1 MTQSCRS
8 LLTDRWQVTD
18 RVMYQFQVLNV
29 TKSSRSVRFVLLCI
43 KIHQLFAIFECALN
57 KVCMLNLNLINSW
70 DQEGCNITNDLPE
83 FCKSCCCHESL
94 VSQWPPPNNTWQCIE
109 NIWDEILKM
118 KIFQLDK
125 TGQAGL
131 GGNKAT
137 AAAGW
142 HIIDHW
148 MRHNKQ
154 GRPLA
159 LNGKLIN
166 KNTHYCKS

>member
-83 FCKSCCCHESL
+83 LCKSCCCHESL
-94 VSQWPPPNNTWQCIE
+94 VSPWPPSEQYLTMYRKHLRWDFKNE
-109 NIWDEILKM
+109 NISTR
-118 KIFQLDK
+118 QNRS
-125 TGQAGL
+125 
-131 GGNKAT
+131 GGV
-137 AAAGW
+137 GGE
-142 HIIDHW
+142 
-148 MRHNKQ
+148 Q
-154 GRPLA
+154 GYSGSRVTYNRS
-159 LNGKLIN
+159 LNE
-166 KNTHYCKS
+166 T